1 MKRKLLSLAVGAAL
15 GTLGTAAMAVP
26 YGANDGAI
34 EYDVHYSGATASAQF
49 VRNSLID
56 RACDPAGAKEITV
69 YQKDGDDYVVVCQL
83 LPGLGGDT
91 VRHIK
96 QGGGSGDGTTPIS
109 QPAVSALSYPKPAA
123 NFDPNTACA
132 APVNT
137 QTGAGTPFVFYNN
150 CNIPNVTING
160 GDIGTS
166 DLEPKLFFDVNTPS
180 TGIPFSAADAA
191 ALDVK
196 PLAGLAFGLPMTV
209 GLRDALQALQF
220 PAGHPCHPQDAEW
233 NELLPT
239 TVDVDP
245 NIPGEETS
253 LDVARV
259 AAGTKNPTADA
270 SPSLTKARVKD
281 SELCMPNLTTAEV
294 AGMMTGR
301 LRTWN
306 QIQRNGTTLIQ
317 AATAAGLPVPSSS
330 PSAAVNNQR
339 VHVCRRNDGSGTQA
353 QFNAFFLARPCMNIN
368 GSMTAEAPL
377 SGGANT
383 CSFTS
388 TSMVCNNRGS
398 SDVSRCLDD
407 LDKSSIAAG
416 GAVPATA
423 ANTSGLFNNT
433 DANPANNSRYA
444 WAIGVQSTEVNAN
457 LSFNFRFA
465 KVDGLAPSIA
475 NVYRADYTDHYEQTC
490 QVRKSNT
497 TIDPRAS
504 GAVVRQL
511 FDTVCTAGPVDIFEA
526 NLNFL
531 HPWGTGGWLSVP
543 LASTGGALPDAPN
556 SAAALMDPNNPL
568 PINSW
573 TRRGE
578 SCSAPTVFD
587 PVQATLEGQP

>member
-1 MKRKLLSLAVGAAL
+1 MKRKILNLAVAAAL
-15 GTLGTAAMAVP
+15 GSVGATASAVP
-26 YGANDGAI
+26 YDANDAAI

-56 RACDPAGAKEITV
+56 RACDPAGAKDITV
-69 YQKDGDDYVVVCQL
+69 FQRDGDDYVVVCQL

-96 QGGGSGDGTTPIS
+96 QGGGSGDGTTPVS
-109 QPAVSALSYPKPAA
+109 QPVVSPLAYPRPAA
-123 NFDPNTACA
+123 GFNPAASCA

-180 TGIPFSAADAA
+180 TGIAFSAADAA

-196 PLAGLAFGLPMTV
+196 PLAGLAFGLPMTE
-209 GLRDALQALQF
+209 GLRNALQALQF
-220 PAGHPCHPQDAEW
+220 SATHPCHPSNPEW
-233 NELLPT
+233 NEVLPT
-239 TVDVDP
+239 TVNVDP
-245 NIPGEETS
+245 NIPGEEVS

-259 AAGTKNPTADA
+259 AAGTKNPSADA
-270 SPSLTKARVKD
+270 SPSLGVARVKD
-281 SELCMPNLTTAEV
+281 SELCMPNMTQAEV
-294 AGMMTGR
+294 AGIMTGR
-301 LRTWN
+301 LRTWD
-306 QIQRNGTTLIQ
+306 QIQRKGTTLVA
-317 AATAAGLPVPSSS
+317 AATAAGLPVPTTSGV
-330 PSAAVNNQR
+330 PTLNNRR

-353 QFNAFFLARPCMNIN
+353 QFNAFFLARPCMSIN
-368 GSMTAEAPL
+368 GQFTAEQPL
-377 SGGANT
+377 TGGNST
-383 CSFTS
+383 CSYNANS
-388 TSMVCNNRGS
+388 VVCNNRGS

-407 LDKSSIAAG
+407 LEKN
-416 GAVPATA
+416 AT
-423 ANTSGLFNNT
+423 TSGLFNNT
-433 DANPANNSRYA
+433 DASPLNNSRYA
-444 WAIGVQSTEVNAN
+444 WAIGVQSTEVNPN
-457 LSFNFRFA
+457 LQFGFRFA
-465 KVDGLAPSIA
+465 KVDGLAPSID

-490 QVRKSNT
+490 QIRKSNS
-497 TIDPRAS
+497 TIDPRAN

-511 FDTVCTAGPVDIFEA
+511 WDTVCTAGPVDIFEA

-543 LASTGGALPDAPN
+543 LAATGTAQNPDAPTN
-556 SAAALMDPNNPL
+556 ATALMDPNNPL

-587 PVQATLEGQP
+587 PVNATLEGQP

>member
-1 MKRKLLSLAVGAAL
+1 MMKRKLLNLAVAAAL
-15 GTLGTAAMAVP
+15 GTAGATAMAVP
-26 YGANDGAI
+26 YGANDAAI

-83 LPGLGGDT
+83 LPTLGGDT

-96 QGGGSGDGTTPIS
+96 QGGGSGDGTTPVS
-109 QPAVSALSYPKPAA
+109 QPAVSPLLYPKPAA
-123 NFDPNTACA
+123 GFNAATACA

-137 QTGAGTPFVFYNN
+137 QTGAGTPFVFFNA
-150 CNIPNVTING
+150 CNIPNVTVNG

-209 GLRDALQALQF
+209 GLRNALQALQF
-220 PAGHPCHPQDAEW
+220 PVGHPCHPQDAEW
-233 NELLPT
+233 SELLPT

-245 NIPGEETS
+245 NIPGEEVA

-259 AAGTKNPTADA
+259 AAGTKNPSADA
-270 SPSLTKARVKD
+270 SPSLGTARVRD
-281 SELCMPNLTTAEV
+281 SELCMPNMTQAEV
-294 AGMMTGR
+294 AGLMTGR
-301 LRTWN
+301 LRNWS
-306 QIQRNGTTLIQ
+306 QIQRNGTNLIA
-317 AATAAGLPVPSSS
+317 AATAAGLPVPTSS
-330 PSAAVNNQR
+330 PVAPLNNQR

-353 QFNAFFLARPCMNIN
+353 QFNAYFLARPCMSIN
-368 GSMTAEAPL
+368 GTFTAESPL

-383 CSFTS
+383 CSYNGNS
-388 TSMVCNNRGS
+388 VVCNNRGS

-407 LDKSSIAAG
+407 LDKN
-416 GAVPATA
+416 AT
-423 ANTSGLFNNT
+423 TSGLFNNT
-433 DANPANNSRYA
+433 DANSLNNSRFA

-457 LSFNFRFA
+457 LGFNFRFA
-465 KVDGLAPSIA
+465 KVDGLAPTIN
-475 NVYRADYTDHYEQTC
+475 NVHLADYTDHYEQTC
-490 QVRKSNT
+490 QIRKSNT
-497 TIDPRAS
+497 TVDPNAS

-511 FDTVCTAGPVDIFEA
+511 WDTVCTAGPVDIFEA

-543 LASTGGALPDAPN
+543 LAAAGTAANPDAPL
-556 SAAALMDPNNPL
+556 SSSLLMDPNNPL

-578 SCSAPTVFD
+578 SCSAPVVFD
-587 PVQATLEGQP
+587 AVNATLEGRP